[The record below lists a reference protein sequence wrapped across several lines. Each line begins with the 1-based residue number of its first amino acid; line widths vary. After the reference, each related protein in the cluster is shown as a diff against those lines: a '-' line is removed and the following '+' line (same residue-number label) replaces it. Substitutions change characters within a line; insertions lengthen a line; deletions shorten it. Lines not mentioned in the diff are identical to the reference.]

1 MKTIKIAQLK
11 AKAEPTRDSNPTFR
25 ADFLESSVVG
35 QQRAKLEAFIKELDD
50 VFSKHRSDVSSA
62 TVESTHYMTLAEC
75 PVSAKLTRTS
85 FQHRNEV
92 ESHMKAVVNAGV
104 LVDNNTPWVYGLVCV
119 GNKDK
124 IVCPCM
130 IRGHGMTS

>member
-1 MKTIKIAQLK
+1 MGVIKGERQRGEQAEQDTMKTIKIAQLK

-25 ADFLESSVVG
+25 VDCLKSSVVG
-35 QQRAKLEAFIKELDD
+35 QQRAKLEAFIQELDD

-62 TVESTHYMTLAEC
+62 KIESTQNMTIAEC

-119 GNKDK
+119 
-124 IVCPCM
+124 
-130 IRGHGMTS
+130 